1 MGMTGQERKTWLS
14 QIKRI
19 HYEQKAIRDH
29 ELIEQTTFIMNRRKE
44 EQEQNL

>member
-1 MGMTGQERKTWLS
+1 MVMTGQERKTWLS

-19 HYEQKAIRDH
+19 HYEQKATRDR
-29 ELIEQTTFIMNRRKE
+29 ELIEQATFLMNRRKE